1 MKSLFVLL
9 FAIASFSQEKNKKM
23 VYQINYELV
32 SDVHGNKII
41 TNYVL
46 LSSGN
51 KSMYFTKKNFD
62 KINSNENFKII
73 GDTVNNKGDITN
85 IVKIDSK
92 NHLFYVYKDFLTD
105 TISFTNF
112 ADNKSYKIFEKNI
125 KFNWVI
131 KAEEKMIG
139 PYKCKKATTN
149 FRGRD
154 YIAWFSEDIPI
165 NDGPFKFN
173 GLPGL
178 IVEIYDT
185 EAKYSWIIKSINFN
199 NDISEIVEPNLN
211 YKTIDIKTSVKIS
224 DEELKNLVSLNQSR
238 LPMNAKSEGLI
249 IKRANIEL
257 KYEWEE

>member
-1 MKSLFVLL
+1 
-9 FAIASFSQEKNKKM
+9 
-23 VYQINYELV
+23 
-32 SDVHGNKII
+32 
-41 TNYVL
+41 
-46 LSSGN
+46 
-51 KSMYFTKKNFD
+51 
-62 KINSNENFKII
+62 
-73 GDTVNNKGDITN
+73 
-85 IVKIDSK
+85 
-92 NHLFYVYKDFLTD
+92 
-105 TISFTNF
+105 
-112 ADNKSYKIFEKNI
+112 
-125 KFNWVI
+125 
-131 KAEEKMIG
+131 MIG